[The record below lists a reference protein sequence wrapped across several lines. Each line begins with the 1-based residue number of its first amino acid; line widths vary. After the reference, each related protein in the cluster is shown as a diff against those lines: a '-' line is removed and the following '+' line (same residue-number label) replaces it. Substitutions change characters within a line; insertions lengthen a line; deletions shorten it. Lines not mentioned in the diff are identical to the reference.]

1 MTAHSRHRNRLKQMT
16 VAHALTL
23 PGLVRGCSRAERLAP
38 QWHLSLDSQPHLPS
52 GDLPICRSLLGVS
65 DRTRTGDHL
74 DHNQELYQLSYAH
87 QADLQSSG
95 WRGER
100 KASPLECGISC
111 RRRRNSSLEIVSGL
125 GPGAGLQQAAV
136 DRQGDAGDHAS
147 AGGCQPHDG
156 VRNLPRF
163 DQPLDQMHA
172 RKGVDIAA
180 RPPWLRRPSGRASG
194 FLREDGSCSRY
205 EPADLPRCELHEE
218 LLDAD
223 LASRQCSGPA
233 SGRAGLDEP
242 DGGLTEPVTGVR
254 GRARGATIQ

>member
-100 KASPLECGISC
+100 KASPLEGGISC

-136 DRQGDAGDHAS
+136 DRRGDAGDHAS

-156 VRNLPRF
+156 VRNLPRL
-163 DQPLDQMHA
+163 DQPLDRMHA

-180 RPPWLRRPSGRASG
+180 RPPGFVDRVVEPRGFFEKTDPAAARNPLIFPTASYTKNCSTPISPPGSAADQQEVERAWTS
-194 FLREDGSCSRY
+194 
-205 EPADLPRCELHEE
+205 
-218 LLDAD
+218 
-223 LASRQCSGPA
+223 
-233 SGRAGLDEP
+233 
-242 DGGLTEPVTGVR
+242 LTVG
-254 GRARGATIQ
+254 